1 MSYEQL
7 AQHAAQLQ
15 QSAIIMDMRQRGF
28 GYDKGR
34 FTDANLSDAEVQT
47 AVDVTSARFA
57 GVADMF
63 TPFLRMPNPDAFDP
77 LIDSLG
83 HVATKLNSGQATLP
97 YNGSGVLTN
106 PELGRIDDVKALV
119 KDWYGGAAL
128 NFKDNF
134 LSKWYPITSNQFALV
149 IALKGGIEAEM
160 AMWKEAR
167 RNVDDLAHKAQ
178 AALDA
183 MLDCNPKDV
192 AFLLTVSGSIFA
204 VGAAVA
210 TGGLGIGLTIVG
222 EAVASAGAFPMTDPE
237 KVDFSG
243 KNARAIVNGVQ
254 DALNKLA
261 RQIID
266 AENVIR
272 DAMNNAMAVLSQNQ
286 DRVMAPRPHLAD
298 ATASTVRDGTVG
310 LGTAEG

>member
-34 FTDANLSDAEVQT
+34 FTDANLSDAEVRT
-47 AVDVTSARFA
+47 AVDVTAARFA

-222 EAVASAGAFPMTDPE
+222 EAVASAGAFPMKDAE
-237 KVDFSG
+237 RVDFSG

-286 DRVMAPRPHLAD
+286 DRVIAPRPHLAD

>member
-1 MSYEQL
+1 VSYEQL

-15 QSAIIMDMRQRGF
+15 QSAIRMDMRQRGF

-34 FTDANLSDAEVQT
+34 FTDANLSDAEVRT
-47 AVDVTSARFA
+47 AVDVTAARFA

-204 VGAAVA
+204 VGATVA
-210 TGGLGIGLTIVG
+210 TGALGVGLTIVG
-222 EAVASAGAFPMTDPE
+222 EAAASAGAFPMTDPE
-237 KVDFSG
+237 KVDFAG
-243 KNARAIVNGVQ
+243 KNASAIVNGVQ

-286 DRVMAPRPHLAD
+286 DRVIAPRPHLAD